1 MRRRALSRPPG
12 TRSRHAGPRFRP
24 KTLHNSGGKF
34 QHDGTRMRIRT
45 SIPFFLPM
53 TVLCA
58 QADFRQLIHS
68 GQAALTRADIPGA
81 EKLFLEACGHAD
93 DGQRVLRAPDM
104 QASCDH
110 HLAIVAEAKG
120 DYEQAESRL
129 LRALAEWQQA
139 GSAFLPSYAMSL
151 MNLGEVYREL
161 HRSGDAEDYLSRA
174 LNVARGVREQF
185 PQIYP
190 QALSRLGGT
199 HAQSDEYAQARVQL
213 TEAIAGF
220 RELEP
225 SQGAEE
231 ARALD
236 ALGGI
241 DLSEGQGKAAESHLN
256 EAIRLSIAAQGTDHP
271 ATASYQADLALAYIQ
286 NLRYDRAE
294 PLLNRARSVIEPL
307 PVRNGMRLGTI
318 FAGLSAIARAN
329 GRTAVAEDYAHR
341 AVEVLE
347 TMPGQYPAAALLA
360 RVNLSAVW
368 LSQGRAED
376 AERILPDAVALER
389 RAAADTCLLADGL
402 RTLAALRALQRS
414 WQEARDLYK
423 EAIEI
428 YQTKLGPNNPM
439 IAPVLREYADVLKRS
454 GGSKADAK
462 KAEARAKAILGYS
475 PRA

>member
-1 MRRRALSRPPG
+1 M
-12 TRSRHAGPRFRP
+12 TVHACESELRFR
-24 KTLHNSGGKF
+24 
-34 QHDGTRMRIRT
+34 
-45 SIPFFLPM
+45 FFLPM

-68 GQAALTRADIPGA
+68 GQAALARADIPGA

-93 DGQRVLRAPDM
+93 DGQRVPRTPDM

-120 DYEQAESRL
+120 DFSGAESRL
-129 LRALAEWQQA
+129 LRALPLWQQA

-161 HRSGDAEDYLSRA
+161 HRSADAEDYLSRA

-190 QALSRLGGT
+190 QALSRLGGA

-241 DLSEGQGKAAESHLN
+241 DLSEGQGKAGESHLN

-271 ATASYQADLALAYIQ
+271 ATAGYQADLALAYIQ

-341 AVEVLE
+341 AVEVLDAS
-347 TMPGQYPAAALLA
+347 PGVYPAVALMA
-360 RVNLSAVW
+360 RVNLGAA
-368 LSQGRAED
+368 LISQRSPEE
-376 AERILPDAVALER
+376 AERILPEAVALER
-389 RAAADTCLLADGL
+389 QAAPGTCLLADGL
-402 RTLAALRALQRS
+402 RVLASLRVLRHS
-414 WQEARDLYK
+414 WREADDLYRESIGIYEAR
-423 EAIEI
+423 
-428 YQTKLGPNNPM
+428 LGPDSPIM
-439 IAPVLREYADVLKRS
+439 VPLLKEYAEALKHSPGLKRE
-454 GGSKADAK
+454 AK
-462 KAEARAKAILGYS
+462 RVEARVRAIAGNL
-475 PRA
+475 PAV